1 MGKKTKILIISLIII
16 VAAILG
22 FFILTEGSSELVGEN
37 GLGTV
42 TKVNYTHSN
51 NATVK
56 IAVVSGMH
64 SRESLHK
71 FILPLACRFFAL
83 THSDAEIVNYYVQ
96 VTDSPEDFDKGRAN
110 GESLVHDY
118 VVDEVAQ
125 SDPDL
130 VIIGHDHE
138 PGYGEGYYIATPTM
152 DKPSVKLAK
161 KVTEDIGFN
170 HYKRNKTLPAK
181 STSIV
186 NVDNPLVKTGTRVFV
201 YEIPE
206 TDTKT
211 VAFIESYRLLKA
223 SYNHLLNQ

>member
-1 MGKKTKILIISLIII
+1 MGKKAKIIIISLIII
-16 VAAILG
+16 VAAVLG
-22 FFILTEGSSELVGEN
+22 LFILTEGNSEIVGEN
-37 GLGTV
+37 DLGLV
-42 TKVNYTHSN
+42 AKVNYTHSDN
-51 NATVK
+51 TTVK
-56 IAVVSGMH
+56 IAVVSCMH

-71 FILPLACRFFAL
+71 FILPLVCRYFAF
-83 THSDAEIVNYYVQ
+83 THPDAEVVNYCVK

-161 KVTEDIGFN
+161 KVTGDIGFN

-186 NVDNPLVKTGTRVFV
+186 NVDNPIVKTVTRVFV

-211 VAFIESYRLLKA
+211 VAFIESYRLLES
-223 SYNHLLNQ
+223 SYNHLKNQ

>member
-1 MGKKTKILIISLIII
+1 MGKKTKIIILSLIII

-22 FFILTEGSSELVGEN
+22 FFILTEGSSEIVGEN
-37 GLGTV
+37 SLGTV
-42 TKVNYTHSN
+42 TKVNYTHTD

-64 SRESLHK
+64 SRETLHK
-71 FILPLACRFFAL
+71 FILPLVCRIFAL
-83 THSDAEIVNYYVQ
+83 THNDAEIVNYCVH
-96 VTDSPEDFDKGRAN
+96 VTDSPKDFNKGRAN

-118 VVDEVAQ
+118 VVGEVAK

-138 PGYGEGYYIATPTM
+138 KGYGEWYYVATPTM
-152 DKPSVKLAK
+152 DNESVEFAEG
-161 KVTEDIGFN
+161 VTKDIGFN
-170 HYKRNKTLPAK
+170 YYKRNKTLPTK
-181 STSIV
+181 STSIQT
-186 NVDNPLVKTGTRVFV
+186 VDNPIVKTGTMLFV

-206 TDTKT
+206 TDSKT
-211 VAFIESYRLLKA
+211 VAFVQSYRLLEA

>member
-1 MGKKTKILIISLIII
+1 MGKKTKIVIISLIII

-22 FFILTEGSSELVGEN
+22 FFILTEGSSEIVGEN
-37 GLGTV
+37 SLGTV
-42 TKVNYTHSN
+42 TKVNYTTTDN
-51 NATVK
+51 PTVK

-71 FILPLACRFFAL
+71 LILPLVCRFFAF
-83 THSDAEIVNYYVQ
+83 THNDVEIVNYCVK
-96 VTDSPEDFDKGRAN
+96 VTDSPEDFYKGRAN

-118 VVDEVAQ
+118 VVGEVAK

-138 PGYGEGYYIATPTM
+138 PGYGEGYYVATPTM
-152 DKPSVKLAK
+152 DKKSVELAE
-161 KVTEDIGFN
+161 KVTGDIGFN
-170 HYKRNKTLPAK
+170 YYKRNKTLPAK
-181 STSIV
+181 STSIRV
-186 NVDNPLVKTGTRVFV
+186 VDNPIVHTGTRLFV

-211 VAFIESYRLLKA
+211 VSFIQSYRLLEA
-223 SYNHLLNQ
+223 SYNRLVNQ

>member
-1 MGKKTKILIISLIII
+1 MGKKTKILFISLIVII
-16 VAAILG
+16 VAILG
-22 FFILTEGSSELVGEN
+22 FFILTEGSSEIVGEN
-37 GLGTV
+37 GLGSV

-51 NATVK
+51 NPSVK

-64 SRESLHK
+64 SREKLHK
-71 FILPLACRFFAL
+71 FILPLVCRFFAI
-83 THSDAEIVNYYVQ
+83 THNDVEIVNYCVR
-96 VTDSPEDFDKGRAN
+96 VTDSPNDFNKGRAN

-118 VVDEVAQ
+118 VVDEVAK

-152 DKPSVKLAK
+152 DNESVEFAG
-161 KVTEDIGFN
+161 VVAGDIGFN
-170 HYKRNKTLPAK
+170 YYKRNKTQPSK
-181 STSIV
+181 STSIKA
-186 NVDNPLVKTGTRVFV
+186 VDNPIVRTGTMLFV

-211 VAFIESYRLLKA
+211 VAFIESYRLLDA
-223 SYNHLLNQ
+223 SYNHLLNR

>member
-1 MGKKTKILIISLIII
+1 MGKKAKIIIISLIII
-16 VAAILG
+16 VAAVLG
-22 FFILTEGSSELVGEN
+22 LFILTEGNSEIVGEN
-37 GLGTV
+37 DLGLV
-42 TKVNYTHSN
+42 AKVNYTHSDN
-51 NATVK
+51 TTVK

-71 FILPLACRFFAL
+71 FILPLVCRYFAF
-83 THSDAEIVNYYVQ
+83 THPDAEVVNYCVK

-161 KVTEDIGFN
+161 KVTGDIGFN
-170 HYKRNKTLPAK
+170 YYKRNKTLPAK

-186 NVDNPLVKTGTRVFV
+186 NVDNPIVKTGTRVFV

-211 VAFIESYRLLKA
+211 VAFIESYRLLES
-223 SYNHLLNQ
+223 SYNHLKNQ